1 METINN
7 SQATI
12 SLDFK
17 LVDIFDMVV
26 DEVLGKDQLNQIALT
41 LLNNKSDAHANLL
54 IDNAEFMQSLRDQLR

>member
-17 LVDIFDMVV
+17 LVDIFDMVI
-26 DEVLGKDQLNQIALT
+26 DEVLAKPQLEQIALT
-41 LLNNKSDAHANLL
+41 LLNNKSDAAANLL